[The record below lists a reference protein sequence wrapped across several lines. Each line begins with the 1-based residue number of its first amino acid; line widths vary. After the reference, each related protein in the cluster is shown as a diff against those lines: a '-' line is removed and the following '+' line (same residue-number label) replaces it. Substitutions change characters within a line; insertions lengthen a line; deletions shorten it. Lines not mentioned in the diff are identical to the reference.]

1 MNFKNIIK
9 TCILFI
15 TPGNGFTGPL
25 NYYRAAMRGDLDKRM
40 FTPIEVP
47 TLIIWGVKDVAL
59 NKNLPELSKKY
70 IKDCTIKYV
79 EEATH
84 WVQMDAYEDT
94 NKHIWDFVKA

>member
-1 MNFKNIIK
+1 
-9 TCILFI
+9 
-15 TPGNGFTGPL
+15 
-25 NYYRAAMRGDLDKRM
+25 MRGDLDKRM

-47 TLIIWGVKDVAL
+47 TLIVWGVKDVAL